1 MINEKADVNK
11 LFFRKIILLMV
22 FTVILTGLI
31 PSIFDFEKYY
41 GISRFINPGYTSIL
55 LDGKF
60 EFYATIFMSF
70 FSLISLILIYFF
82 VPIGKY
88 FFLTYF
94 SLNFFLIMFGGD
106 IINYGVLYPVEW
118 LKNVT
123 EALLLYQMFLGTFDI
138 IKGPQLH
145 FLTILQDTKHHN

>member
-1 MINEKADVNK
+1 MVNEKADVNK
-11 LFFRKIILLMV
+11 LFFRRIILLMV

-41 GISRFINPGYTSIL
+41 GISRFINPGYTSVL

-106 IINYGVLYPVEW
+106 IINYGFLYPLEW
-118 LKNVT
+118 IKNVT
-123 EALLLYQMFLGTFDI
+123 EALLLYQMFLGGNKENFR
-138 IKGPQLH
+138 K
-145 FLTILQDTKHHN
+145 KN

>member
-1 MINEKADVNK
+1 MINKKLETNK
-11 LFFRKIILLMV
+11 IFFRKIILLMV

-31 PSIFDFEKYY
+31 PSVFNFENYY
-41 GISRFINPGYTSIL
+41 GISRFINPGYTSVL

-60 EFYATIFMSF
+60 ELYATIFMSF

-106 IINYGVLYPVEW
+106 IINYGILYPLEW

-123 EALLLYQMFLGTFDI
+123 EALLLYQMFLGAN
-138 IKGPQLH
+138 KEH
-145 FLTILQDTKHHN
+145 FRIRKFKN

>member
-1 MINEKADVNK
+1 MINKKADVNK
-11 LFFRKIILLMV
+11 LFFRRIILLMV

-41 GISRFINPGYTSIL
+41 GISRFINPGYISVL

-88 FFLTYF
+88 FFLICF

-106 IINYGVLYPVEW
+106 IINYGFLYPLEW

-123 EALLLYQMFLGTFDI
+123 EALLLYQMFLGGNKENFQ
-138 IKGPQLH
+138 K
-145 FLTILQDTKHHN
+145 KN

>member
-1 MINEKADVNK
+1 MINEKVETNK
-11 LFFRKIILLMV
+11 IFFRRIILLMV

-41 GISRFINPGYTSIL
+41 GISRFINPGYISVL

-60 EFYATIFMSF
+60 ELYATIFMSF

-88 FFLTYF
+88 FFLAYF
-94 SLNFFLIMFGGD
+94 SLNFFLIMFSGD
-106 IINYGVLYPVEW
+106 IINYGFLYPLEW

-123 EALLLYQMFLGTFDI
+123 EALLLYQMFLGENKENFR
-138 IKGPQLH
+138 
-145 FLTILQDTKHHN
+145 TKIQN

>member
-1 MINEKADVNK
+1 MNNEKVETNK
-11 LFFRKIILLMV
+11 IFFRRIILLMV
-22 FTVILTGLI
+22 FTVILAGLI

-41 GISRFINPGYTSIL
+41 GISRFINPGYTSVL

-106 IINYGVLYPVEW
+106 IINYGFLYPLEW

-123 EALLLYQMFLGTFDI
+123 EALLLYQMFLGGNKENFR
-138 IKGPQLH
+138 K
-145 FLTILQDTKHHN
+145 KN

>member
-11 LFFRKIILLMV
+11 LFFRRIILLMV

-41 GISRFINPGYTSIL
+41 GISRFINPGYISVL

-60 EFYATIFMSF
+60 EYYTTIFMSF

-106 IINYGVLYPVEW
+106 IINYGFLYPLEW

-123 EALLLYQMFLGTFDI
+123 EALLLYQMFLGGNKENFRKKIKI
-138 IKGPQLH
+138 IS
-145 FLTILQDTKHHN
+145 

>member
-1 MINEKADVNK
+1 MNNEKVETNK
-11 LFFRKIILLMV
+11 IFFRRIILLMV

-31 PSIFDFEKYY
+31 PSIFNFEKYY
-41 GISRFINPGYTSIL
+41 GISRFINPGYTSVL

-60 EFYATIFMSF
+60 ELYATIFMSF

-106 IINYGVLYPVEW
+106 IINYGFLYPLEW

-123 EALLLYQMFLGTFDI
+123 EALLLYQMFLGGNKENFRKKIKI
-138 IKGPQLH
+138 IS
-145 FLTILQDTKHHN
+145 

>member
-1 MINEKADVNK
+1 MINKKVDVNK
-11 LFFRKIILLMV
+11 LFFRRIILLMV

-41 GISRFINPGYTSIL
+41 GISRFINPGYTSVL

-106 IINYGVLYPVEW
+106 IINYGFLYPLEW
-118 LKNVT
+118 IKNVT
-123 EALLLYQMFLGTFDI
+123 EALLLYQMFLGGNKENFRKKIKI
-138 IKGPQLH
+138 IS
-145 FLTILQDTKHHN
+145 

>member
-11 LFFRKIILLMV
+11 LFFRRIILLMV

-41 GISRFINPGYTSIL
+41 GISRFINPGYISVL

-82 VPIGKY
+82 IPIGKY
-88 FFLTYF
+88 FFLIYF
-94 SLNFFLIMFGGD
+94 CTNFFLIMLGGD
-106 IINYGVLYPVEW
+106 FINYGVLYPVEW

-123 EALLLYQMFLGTFDI
+123 EALLLYQMFLGANKDNFR
-138 IKGPQLH
+138 IKKLK
-145 FLTILQDTKHHN
+145 T

>member
-1 MINEKADVNK
+1 MINEKVDVNK
-11 LFFRKIILLMV
+11 LFFRRIILLMV
-22 FTVILTGLI
+22 FTVILIVLI

-41 GISRFINPGYTSIL
+41 GISRFINPGYTSVL

-70 FSLISLILIYFF
+70 FSLFSLILIYFF
-82 VPIGKY
+82 VPIGKF

-94 SLNFFLIMFGGD
+94 SLNLFLIMFGGD
-106 IINYGVLYPVEW
+106 IINYGFLYPLEW

-123 EALLLYQMFLGTFDI
+123 EALLLYQMFLGRNKENFR
-138 IKGPQLH
+138 K
-145 FLTILQDTKHHN
+145 KN

>member
-1 MINEKADVNK
+1 MINKKVDVNK
-11 LFFRKIILLMV
+11 LFFRRIILLMV

-41 GISRFINPGYTSIL
+41 GISRFINPGYISVL

-88 FFLTYF
+88 FFLAYF

-106 IINYGVLYPVEW
+106 IINYGFLYPLEW

-123 EALLLYQMFLGTFDI
+123 EALLLYQMFLGANKENFRMKQFKT
-138 IKGPQLH
+138 
-145 FLTILQDTKHHN
+145 

>member
-11 LFFRKIILLMV
+11 LIFRRIILLMV

-41 GISRFINPGYTSIL
+41 GISRFINPGYTSVL

-60 EFYATIFMSF
+60 ELYASIFMSF

-106 IINYGVLYPVEW
+106 IINYGFLYPLEW

-123 EALLLYQMFLGTFDI
+123 EALLLYQMFLGGNKENFRKKIKI
-138 IKGPQLH
+138 IS
-145 FLTILQDTKHHN
+145 

>member
-1 MINEKADVNK
+1 MINEKVEVNK
-11 LFFRKIILLMV
+11 IFFRKIILLMV
-22 FTVILTGLI
+22 FTIIMAGLI

-55 LDGKF
+55 LNGKF
-60 EFYATIFMSF
+60 ELYAAIFMSF

-82 VPIGKY
+82 IPIGKY

-94 SLNFFLIMFGGD
+94 CVNFFLIMLGGD
-106 IINYGVLYPVEW
+106 IINYGFLYPLEW

-123 EALLLYQMFLGTFDI
+123 EAILLYQMFLGAN
-138 IKGPQLH
+138 KKH
-145 FLTILQDTKHHN
+145 FQIRKFKT